1 MPLLRMV
8 SFDTGDQE
16 MLAAYAKISPDSIA
30 ALGNITSSLV
40 GKRILHVSSS
50 ARGGGVAEL
59 LRSSCMFERMLGIES
74 SWVVIEDASD
84 FFVVTKKIHNGL
96 QGAAHTLTPDEQ
108 ETYFHIASLLQE
120 HFGTIVRNLKPDL
133 IILHDPQPLPL
144 ISQARQF
151 APVIVR
157 LHIDLSTP
165 YKPMVEMLMP
175 MIRQSSRIILSSSN
189 YRAAIIPYPENQ
201 TNIIRP
207 AIDPLVEKNI
217 PLEHNAAKNILTRH
231 GIDTSRPFIAQISRF
246 DVWKDPIG
254 AIDTYRIAKQSLPTL
269 QLILAGFVEASD
281 DPEAFE
287 WVKKTTSAA
296 MGDPDIHIF
305 SDLSQLTVGTS
316 NALFINAINTCTAC
330 TLQMSRREGFGLT
343 MTEAMWKERVVVA
356 RPSRGAELQITHG
369 ENGYLADTP
378 DALAQHILEIFSNK
392 DIAQALGRAA
402 RESVRKNFLLPRYV
416 QLNCQCYLD
425 TLLGQPLT
433 KIEAHNK

>member
-8 SFDTGDQE
+8 SLDTGDQE
-16 MLAAYAKISPDSIA
+16 TLATYTKISPDDSV
-30 ALGNITSSLV
+30 ALGDIIPSLV

-74 SWVVIEDASD
+74 SWAVIEDASD

-96 QGAAHTLTPDEQ
+96 QGAVHTLTPDEQ
-108 ETYFHIASLLQE
+108 DTYFHVAPLLQE

-165 YKPMVEMLMP
+165 YKPMVKMLMS
-175 MIRQSSRIILSSSN
+175 MIQQSSRVILSSSN
-189 YRAAIIPYPENQ
+189 YRAAIVPYPEDR
-201 TNIIRP
+201 TDIIRP

-217 PLEHNAAKNILTRH
+217 PLERDAAKDILTRH

-246 DVWKDPIG
+246 DIWKDPIG
-254 AIDTYRIAKQSLPTL
+254 AINTYRIVKQSLPTL
-269 QLILAGFVEASD
+269 QLMLAGFIEASD

-296 MGDPDIHIF
+296 MGDPGIHIF
-305 SDLSQLTVGTS
+305 SDLSQLTAGTS
-316 NALFINAINTCTAC
+316 NAFFINAINTCAAC

-343 MTEAMWKERVVVA
+343 ITEAMWKERVVIA

-378 DALAQHILEIFSNK
+378 DALAQHILETLFNR
-392 DIAQALGRAA
+392 DIAQTLGRAA
-402 RESVRKNFLLPRYV
+402 RESVRTNFLLPRYV
-416 QLNCQCYLD
+416 RLNCQCYHDALSKKS
-425 TLLGQPLT
+425 LAPR
-433 KIEAHNK
+433 E